1 MHQNSK
7 NFSAEGSALSCAL
20 TSWTGIRHM
29 HTHSRNNVRLGSV
42 PRSHQ
47 LSSPV
52 EYRHRRSCESRGI
65 CPFISNFSGSRR
77 RTVHS
82 SVYNFIK
89 ISYPVTIS
97 GTVCLYP
104 STLRLGSHCNI
115 LREMLAKCNSAIR
128 LPFKVFP
135 LGSTV
140 SIVTAFQE
148 AWVSLFSGLKRQG
161 FDLEHDQRR
170 RWIVCGAYCTCNL
183 RSVFLEM
190 SWNVTD

>member
-1 MHQNSK
+1 MQRWPDT
-7 NFSAEGSALSCAL
+7 AEDTDTEGRVYINRIRPRVLLHAPAILCSLLSSIHPPGPYQHLAGL
-20 TSWTGIRHM
+20 W
-29 HTHSRNNVRLGSV
+29 LA
-42 PRSHQ
+42 HQ

-148 AWVSLFSGLKRQG
+148 A
-161 FDLEHDQRR
+161 
-170 RWIVCGAYCTCNL
+170 
-183 RSVFLEM
+183 
-190 SWNVTD
+190 